1 MPLMEELN
9 ERKKKIDREISKIF
23 KNEEHPLWDHMA
35 YYPRAGGKKLRPFL
49 VMITTGAFSGEE
61 DKALPYGVAL
71 ELVHNFTLI
80 HDDIMDKD
88 EKRRGKETLYQKIG
102 EAQAINAGDGLFAL
116 AFNELSR
123 SSDICGEKLR
133 ELLNELST
141 SVIKVAEG
149 QHEDISFESTF
160 DISEEEFIGMIE
172 KKTSYLFR
180 AATRGGAII
189 GGANEKQIDEMGEYA
204 RKMGIAFQI
213 QDDYLDL
220 IGDEEKIGKD
230 SGSDIRE
237 GKRTLLVIKALSEL
251 SSEKEERLKKILR
264 KEENTP
270 EEIDEAIDLF
280 QEAGSIDYS
289 KDLAEKYAEEAK
301 SHLHSLPNS
310 EYKNLLEEVVEF
322 MISRSR

>member
-1 MPLMEELN
+1 MPLMEELS
-9 ERKKKIDREISKIF
+9 ERKEKVDVAISKIF
-23 KNEEHPLWDHMA
+23 EKEEHPLWEHMA
-35 YYPRAGGKKLRPFL
+35 YYPEAGGKKLRPFL
-49 VMITTGAFSGEE
+49 VMITTGAFETEE
-61 DKALPYGVAL
+61 NKAIPYGVAL
-71 ELVHNFTLI
+71 ELVHNFTLV

-88 EKRRGKETLYQKIG
+88 EKRRGKETLYKKIG
-102 EAQAINAGDGLFAL
+102 EAQAINTGDGLFAL

-123 SSDICGEKLR
+123 IDTNGEKLR
-133 ELLNELST
+133 TLLNELST

-149 QHEDISFESTF
+149 QQEDISFESTF
-160 DISEEEFIGMIE
+160 DISEKEFIGMIE

-189 GGANEKQIDEMGEYA
+189 GGASDKQIDEMGEYA

-251 SSEKEERLKKILR
+251 PSEKEERLKMILK

-301 SHLHSLPNS
+301 SHLQSLPNS
-310 EYKNLLEEVVEF
+310 EYKNLLEEVVDF